1 MVDKDKLARDLYN
14 HFHYGD
20 DHYDDHDIIHYVSL
34 DRVIHF
40 IQMYPDT
47 ESSDISTHEGKNRT
61 AEIELFNVG
70 NGDRVKLN
78 DSGQI
83 IYEREVKL

>member
-14 HFHYGD
+14 HFHYGN
-20 DHYDDHDIIHYVSL
+20 DHYDDHEIVHYISL

-47 ESSDISTHEGKNRT
+47 ESSDVSADEGKNNT
-61 AEIELFNVG
+61 LETELFNAD
-70 NGDRVKLN
+70 NNDRVKLN
-78 DSGQI
+78 TSD
-83 IYEREVKL
+83 K